1 MDNNFEQSGYRL
13 VWGEEFSG
21 DSAGF
26 LDWNVEARPAGEFNN
41 ELQEY
46 VQSEENVYV
55 KNDILYIRPVR
66 RVADNGDVTYTS
78 GLLTTR
84 NKHEFTYGKF
94 EARIKIPYTNGFMP
108 FFKLCCNPK
117 IYGKWPVGGQIDIL
131 SVPTR
136 LANKNYVSIHY
147 GENQILEQAAY
158 SFPVGYN
165 AADDFHVYTCEWI
178 PGKISF
184 SIDGEQFFESNVE
197 EPFNHPFYIQLGMGI
212 GGQMGG
218 ALSTITDFSED
229 GALLVDYIRVYQKD
243 EYQLPLKGEARKL
256 ISVCGSW
263 EDAENFNIFLRSFDT
278 PEIRDKY
285 LVSAYTFGALEHE
298 DKRIDEN
305 KFVEYI
311 EQSKPDVMVVF
322 AQMIRNE
329 EIIEALI
336 KIAHDRDIPLFMFEK
351 PHEGVINV
359 ACQYDEGF
367 DNICRHIVEYH
378 GIKNVDMFAGFRGN
392 EFSDR
397 RIAIFKKVLKD
408 NGVAV
413 DERRIHYGDFWDEAA
428 SQVLEGL
435 LNSGYKVPEA
445 IICAND
451 SMALG
456 VESTLKRHGYK
467 VPEDVKI
474 AGFDGI
480 RETSLHNPAIT
491 SCCPDYYEFVND
503 FLEIVDNWEDKEKH
517 QSIIDTSIEVNY
529 KYLYRTSCGCKRQ
542 ESEEEVADLVSIA
555 ARDNTDNFRHMYE
568 MSRFVSKAVQVGNFF
583 DALSVLERH
592 LWLWANQYYFVALK
606 GNDTKL
612 RVLFSGYKNVYKHD
626 HRYINLNKALPD
638 IDMLIEKDSGINFL
652 LFKQIRVH
660 SDDFV
665 FACTGLKDITLRSE
679 QRFEEFALFTSTV
692 LNSVYNNQNY
702 VSANAEIKKLSESD
716 VLTGLYN
723 RRGFMDELERRI
735 EIARGKKKILT
746 LFSVDMDG
754 LKYINDTFGH
764 NAGDN
769 AIVIMGEAL
778 LRFVGGRGICARY
791 GGDEFAFAIL
801 SYQEGEVDLDSVH
814 RELASIISDNPR
826 LEGVPYNVTA
836 SIGFAQKQ
844 ITSADEI
851 NDMIKEADVMMYN
864 DKKIRKGKK
873 S

>member
-1 MDNNFEQSGYRL
+1 MDKNFEQDGYRL

-26 LDWNVEARPAGEFNN
+26 LDWNVEARPAGEFND

-55 KNDILYIRPVR
+55 KDDILYIRPVR
-66 RVADNGDVTYTS
+66 RVSDDGEIHYTS

-84 NKHEFTYGKF
+84 DKHEFTYGRF
-94 EARIKIPYTNGFMP
+94 EARIKIPYTSGFIP
-108 FFKLCCNPK
+108 FFKLCCDQK
-117 IYGKWPVGGQIDIL
+117 KYGKWPKGGQIDIL

-136 LANKNYVSIHY
+136 LSNKSYVSIHY
-147 GENQILEQAAY
+147 GENPILEQAAY
-158 SFPVGYN
+158 TFPIGSN
-165 AADDFHVYTCEWI
+165 ASDVFHVYACEWI

-184 SIDGEQFFESNVE
+184 FIDGEKFFESNVD
-197 EPFNHPFYIQLGMGI
+197 EPFNHPFYIHLGMGI

-229 GALLVDYIRVYQKD
+229 GALQIDYIRVYQKD
-243 EYQLPLKGEARKL
+243 EYQLPLKGESRKL

-263 EDAENFNIFLRSFDT
+263 EDAENFNIFLKSFDV
-278 PEIRDKY
+278 PQIREKY
-285 LVSAYTFGALEHE
+285 LVSAYTFGALEHD

-311 EQSKPDVMVVF
+311 EQSKPDVMIVF

-336 KIAHDRDIPLFMFEK
+336 KIAKDRDIPLFMFEK
-351 PHEGVINV
+351 AYPGVINV

-367 DNICRHIVEYH
+367 ENICRHIVEYH

-397 RIAIFKKVLKD
+397 RIAIFKRVLSD
-408 NGVAV
+408 NGIDV

-428 SQVLEGL
+428 AQVLAGL

-445 IICAND
+445 IVCAND

-456 VESTLKRHGYK
+456 IESTLKRYGYR

-474 AGFDGI
+474 AGIDGI
-480 RETSLHNPAIT
+480 REASLHNPPIT
-491 SCCPDYYEFVND
+491 SSCPDYSGFIDEFIS
-503 FLEIVDNWEDKEKH
+503 IVDSWDSLDKR
-517 QSIIDTSIEVNY
+517 QAVIDTPIEVPF
-529 KYLYRTSCGCKRQ
+529 KSLYRTSCGCLRQ
-542 ESEEEVADLVSIA
+542 ESSEEVAELVSVA
-555 ARDNTDNFRHMYE
+555 ARDNSDNFRHMYE
-568 MSRFVSKAVQVGNFF
+568 MSRFVSKAVQAGDFF
-583 DALSVLERH
+583 NALSVLERH

-606 GNDTKL
+606 GVDTKL
-612 RVLFSGYKNVYKHD
+612 RVLFSGYKNIYKHD
-626 HRYINLNKALPD
+626 HRYVNLNKALPD
-638 IDMLIEKDSGINFL
+638 IDVLLQKDSGINFL

-665 FACTGLKDITLRSE
+665 FACTGIEKMTLRNE

-702 VSANAEIKKLSESD
+702 VRANAEIKKLSESD

-723 RRGFMDELERRI
+723 RRGFMDEIERRI
-735 EIARGKKKILT
+735 EITKGKKSVLT

-754 LKYINDTFGH
+754 LKFINDTYGH

-778 LRFVGGRGICARY
+778 LKYVGGQGICARY

-801 SYQEGEVDLDSVH
+801 SYQEGEISIEDVHKDLDF
-814 RELASIISDNPR
+814 IISDNPR
-826 LEGVPYNVTA
+826 LVGVPYNVTA
-836 SIGFAQKQ
+836 SIGFAQKHVRN
-844 ITSADEI
+844 IDEI

-864 DKKIRKGKK
+864 DKKKRKGNI
-873 S
+873 